1 MFGLEMRSVQ
11 RAAWTGADLVT
22 RTGPGCLFG
31 VCLPATT
38 RSEVLLAQH
47 TESVCELPLEKD
59 S

>member
-1 MFGLEMRSVQ
+1 MRSVQ

-38 RSEVLLAQH
+38 GSEVLLAQH